1 MIAGV
6 VYFYMWYVHSINL
19 FMRETEEMYLPP
31 YSFATRILP
40 DYDKQAE
47 WVEAAP
53 MPTERTN
60 VGGAVIGRKI
70 YVVGGLD
77 GFGRA
82 LDTVE
87 VFDVVKNI
95 WSTALPLPEAL
106 HQVEVVS
113 YGGKLYAFGGFDGLR
128 MKAVDSMY
136 IYDPEVGTW
145 SQGAAMPSALGA
157 TSVVVYED
165 LMHVFAGRGPGGPT
179 EQYYVYDPL
188 KNEWEKRE
196 DMIATRDH
204 HGAVEVNGAFYVVG
218 GRTGS
223 IIYNLTHIDKFDAR
237 EGLWE
242 RLEPMP
248 AKQSGGGVVEL
259 NGEILVFGG
268 ESATATSDRVYA
280 YDPLA
285 RSWEKRA
292 VMPSAR
298 HGFVAVKL
306 NGRVYLIGG
315 GPRPGLSITG
325 ENWVYTP

>member
-1 MIAGV
+1 MIVAAA
-6 VYFYMWYVHSINL
+6 YFYMWYVHSISL
-19 FMRETEEMYLPP
+19 FMRETEESDLPP
-31 YSFATRILP
+31 YSFSERILP

-87 VFDVVKNI
+87 VFDVVKNT
-95 WSTALPLPEAL
+95 WSTALSLPDAL

-113 YGGKLYAFGGFDGLR
+113 YDGKLYAFGGFTGLTMR
-128 MKAVDSMY
+128 AVDSLY
-136 IYDPEVGTW
+136 IYDPEFGTW

-157 TSVVVYED
+157 TAVVVYEGM
-165 LMHVFAGRGPGGPT
+165 MHVFAGRGSGGPT
-179 EQYYVYDPL
+179 ELYYAYDPL
-188 KNEWEKRE
+188 TNVWEKRD

-204 HGAVEVNGAFYVVG
+204 HGAVEVNGTFYVVG
-218 GRTGS
+218 GRSGS
-223 IIYNLTHIDKFDAR
+223 IIYNLNYLERFNTR

-242 RLEPMP
+242 RLEPLP
-248 AKQSGGGVVEL
+248 GKQSGGGVVEL
-259 NGEILVFGG
+259 NGKIVVFGG
-268 ESATATSDRVYA
+268 ESVTATSDRVYA
-280 YDPLA
+280 YDPQA

-298 HGFVAVKL
+298 HGFATVKL

-315 GPRPGLSITG
+315 GPRPGVSITG
-325 ENWVYTP
+325 ENLVYTP